1 MQLTNLTRNL
11 EIGANS
17 YLLKAGGN
25 SILLDAGFHPKM
37 EGWAA
42 LPNFSLLEEENLDI
56 VVLTHAH
63 HDHVGALPTLTKRY
77 RDIPVYMTPATARV
91 AGIMLHNSVNVM
103 MRRREAANLPE
114 YPLFTHRGVDR
125 CSETWQPRPI
135 GHTFYPCSFFGREMR
150 DVRICF
156 FDAGHVL
163 GSAGVLVESEGRTFF
178 YTGDV
183 NFSDQSIL
191 RGADFP
197 EEGIDILMME
207 ATRGDSPTEK
217 NFTRA
222 AEELRLAQAIKE
234 IFERGGA
241 VTIPVFSLGKT
252 QELLA
257 MFWKMRIY
265 GLLPAV
271 PIYIGGLSAK
281 LTVVYDAFSS
291 NIRRHVPALQLL
303 QEMTPHVVNGAE
315 IRSFCPTQQSI
326 FALSSGMMSEN
337 TLSNIFARRI
347 LESPRQGLFFV
358 GHADADS
365 PAGKIRRTVID
376 QEVVL
381 KVGLPA
387 LKRKCQCEEFNF
399 SAHSSREALL
409 AYALRIRPK
418 TIVLAHGDPLALEW
432 FRMSLTQALPKTKI
446 ILPQPGQ
453 AVDL

>member
-17 YLLKAGGN
+17 YLLRAGEN
-25 SILLDAGFHPKM
+25 NILLDAGFHPRM
-37 EGWAA
+37 EGLAA
-42 LPNFSLLEEENLDI
+42 LPNFSLLEGKNVDA

-63 HDHVGALPTLTKRY
+63 HDHIGALPALTKCF
-77 RDIPVYMTPATARV
+77 RDVPIYMTPATACI
-91 AGIMLHNSVNVM
+91 AGIVLHDSVNVM
-103 MRRREAANLPE
+103 MRRKEAANLPE

-125 CSETWQPRPI
+125 CSELWQPYSI

-150 DVRICF
+150 DVRLCF

-163 GSAGVLVESEGRTFF
+163 GSAGILIESEGRTFF

-197 EEGIDILMME
+197 KGGIDILMME
-207 ATRGDSPTEK
+207 TTRGDSPAAK
-217 NFTRA
+217 NFTRD

-257 MFWKMRIY
+257 MFWKMRIR
-265 GLLPAV
+265 GLLPAAPV
-271 PIYIGGLSAK
+271 YLGRLSAK
-281 LTVVYDAFSS
+281 LTLVYDTFAS
-291 NIRRHVPALQLL
+291 NTRRHSPALQLL
-303 QEMTPHVVNGAE
+303 QEMTPQIVSGAE
-315 IRSFCPTQQSI
+315 IGSCCPKQQSI

-347 LESPRQGLFFV
+347 LESSRQGLFFV
-358 GHADADS
+358 GYVDADS

-381 KVGLPA
+381 EVGLPA
-387 LKRKCQCEEFNF
+387 LKRKCQCKEFNF

-418 TIVLAHGDPLALEW
+418 TIVLAHGDFLALEW
-432 FRMSLTQALPKTKI
+432 FRGSLTQALPETKI